1 VTAPNCIKLKISKPI
16 FFTLIYAILVTY
28 LAYHHA
34 MWRDEIQSW
43 LIAKDTTSISDFFSV
58 LKRENHPLIWYALL
72 APFVRLAKSPELL
85 KIVNVLISVVN
96 VYLCIQF
103 FIKKNIDRILF
114 IFGFYFL
121 WQYGA
126 VSRSYSL
133 GILAILLFLINFK
146 SQNYT
151 KAAAFLIIASNVH
164 ILFNILAIAYITTW
178 FSLYFI
184 KSEQYLFKR
193 LDELPLLSLGIVFL
207 GVILSLLQTIPPH
220 DTAHAQTFILS
231 LDLNR
236 ILLVI
241 NKLGY
246 ILGREGLLYAAS
258 TCIIIFICIGL
269 VGFLN
274 FGSRFLITSLFGF
287 SLFWYGAKNVVY
299 GSAPWHSGMLLVTV
313 MLFFFINDSI
323 KNKIYTTLFTL
334 ILFTQAYFGVR
345 AAYLDLKVPYSNASQ
360 MANFI
365 KVNKLTDCI
374 IVADP
379 DFAAIPISGYLG
391 GKPIYIVSQGRYQT
405 FMRLDKPTSS
415 SSEIITPKRLFTEA
429 HKLGPKVIVC
439 TNYPIENKIS
449 ELYGFRPI
457 ALFDGAAN
465 SDENYVLY
473 AQ

>member
-1 VTAPNCIKLKISKPI
+1 MTDHKAIKIKINK
-16 FFTLIYAILVTY
+16 TLIFTISYAILVSFITF
-28 LAYHHA
+28 HHA
-34 MWRDEIQSW
+34 MWRDELQAW
-43 LIAKDTTSISDFFSV
+43 LIAKDTHSLKDFLLT
-58 LKRENHPLIWYALL
+58 LKYESHPLIWYITLW
-72 APFVRLAKSPELL
+72 PFTRLTDSTLPLQ
-85 KIVNVLISVVN
+85 IINILISTTN
-96 VYLCIQF
+96 VYLCIRY
-103 FIKKNIDRILF
+103 FIFRNIDRLLF
-114 IFGFYFL
+114 ILGFYFL
-121 WQYGA
+121 WQYGV

-133 GILAILLFLINFK
+133 GTLAMLLFLIQFK
-146 SQNYT
+146 EKHYF
-151 KAAAFLIIASNVH
+151 KAAIFLIIASSIH
-164 ILFNILAIAYITTW
+164 ILFNILSFAYVITW
-178 FSLYFI
+178 VSLYLI
-184 KSEQYLFKR
+184 KTKEYKLKKLS
-193 LDELPLLSLGIVFL
+193 DVPWLSLAIILIGIA
-207 GVILSLLQTIPPH
+207 LSLIQTLPPH
-220 DTAHAQTFILS
+220 TVAHPQTFSLS
-231 LDLNR
+231 LDYGR
-236 ILLVI
+236 INLI
-241 NKLGY
+241 FNKLGY
-246 ILGREGLLYAAS
+246 ILGREGPYYAAS
-258 TCIIIFICIGL
+258 TCIIIFICIGIA
-269 VGFLN
+269 GFLN

-299 GSAPWHSGMLLVTV
+299 GSAPWHSGVLLVIV
-313 MLFFFINDSI
+313 MLFFFINDSV

-415 SSEIITPKRLFTEA
+415 SSETITPKRLFTEA